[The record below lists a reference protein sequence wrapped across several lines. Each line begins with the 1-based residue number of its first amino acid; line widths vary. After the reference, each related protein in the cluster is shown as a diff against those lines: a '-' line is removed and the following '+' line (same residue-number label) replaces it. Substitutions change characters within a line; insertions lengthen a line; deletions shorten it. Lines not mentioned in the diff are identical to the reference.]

1 MTGLNSWLSPAVLH
15 ALGWALIHSLW
26 QGAGVAALAALV
38 MAFIR
43 RPAVRY
49 LVALSALAL
58 MLAAPV
64 ATFLVLAKPA
74 APVQVPQSAT
84 MPAPMTA
91 TVSVSVLPVTP
102 PPSTP
107 VAVFATA
114 DRAIAAIAE
123 APRQFPAADMLS
135 WLVAAWACGVAF
147 FSLRFA
153 GGFLLL
159 EHRCRA
165 QSHSPGE
172 RVLALCLDLQRR
184 LGLTRAIQ
192 YLECG
197 WVEAPAVIGWLRPAV
212 LLPVFALTGL
222 SEEQFR
228 AVIAHEL
235 AHIRRHD
242 WFVNL
247 FQVLVEALLFYHPAM
262 WWLNRRIRIERE
274 LCCDEIAVS
283 LTGNRLEYARALAQ
297 MAEWKNVS
305 MLAMAANRGPLTQRI
320 LHILERKPG
329 AGQRV
334 AGLTGGMLFL
344 VAALAAANLL
354 FGIAYP
360 IPAAKAEVRAVL
372 VSSQNAALRLA
383 RQVFAVSGTAAK
395 IAAPPMAAPDKVD
408 LAAGAQPEN
417 LAAPSPDLSQL
428 LPKEYLTT
436 PALVAS
442 NAASSIPAPVNGAA
456 AANDA
461 PRITRCG
468 NTSVFGRVL
477 SPNAVEM
484 QGFYCILSGTIGDN
498 SSAIQSGSCPLA
510 STYSYPGDPS
520 GPFPRDPSRTY
531 QGDMVGRLNRLKEP
545 DANCPFDIQMNVRL
559 ADPADAA
566 RMKTG
571 SMVRLAGDFRITRQ
585 NGTEYLSVTNARVT
599 WADPFNRQAGA
610 NDPAKIFHCLNT
622 SVFGRVV
629 SPELIEL
636 QGFACNL
643 NSPPILF
650 GACPGASS
658 YSYPGDPS
666 ASNIGNPSRG
676 NISAPVGR
684 LKTPKPECEFD
695 SRMNVRLANPS
706 DGAKMQP
713 GKIVRVA
720 GEFQVTR
727 QGDKDYLSVANARVT
742 WTDPFDRHAAN
753 APPATPVQPSVNVSA
768 AVVALHD
775 QAVAPMQ
782 TARDP
787 SEGPVQAASS
797 TLPATAPRLDPNE
810 PYKTRS
816 CTGTVMGRVTSSTTI
831 QFPRIACGVFSGG
844 ADGPGGQTG
853 SGGVG
858 SSGGIAFDVGPCSR
872 SRTLWGAE
880 AARNVSVP
888 VPDCPN
894 KPWFTM
900 TVQLANPADASKMPL
915 GKLVTLKGVF
925 LLITQGKVS
934 YLLVQNARVVYGDPF
949 DRHAANDTPA
959 TPAQSLPNAASA
971 VALNDQPVA
980 PSTHDVGLVQAAS
993 STPPPVMAAP
1003 MAGLSPAVT
1012 RTEPALACLLGLSHW
1027 LCQHDLFAMRAMM
1040 SFPRGV
1046 PNCVDDR
1053 HPNAWPKHPAFESSC
1068 PQGVLEAVDYLG
1080 RNARG
1085 DDVYKVQYSHS
1096 ITTYV
1101 LQQPNPDGKVEEY
1114 WNVNI
1119 PSYIMAVPSQ
1129 NAHKVALYRRP
1140 AKGSDPADR
1149 HAANASPAATPDNQ
1163 PITLASAVAPGRA
1176 SAPRT
1181 RTEPALACLLGFAPR
1196 ECLNAFDLRL
1206 KQQVGWKIIT
1216 CVDIGSVR
1224 HSYCPDG
1231 PVEAVNYLGANA
1243 AGADVY
1249 EVQCSHGDS
1258 VYVIEPPDAN
1268 EKINHLWIKS
1278 GNLNAIVPSSLVA
1291 IISRAGAGLIYKRTA
1306 TDGGAQADPTDR
1318 HAGDF
1323 QITRREGTDYVTLAS
1338 APGPGRDPRSR
1349 TELAMKCW
1357 LGLVGYKGC
1366 WQSLCGFGSAGPLE
1380 RVEYLGRTAAG
1391 AEIYQVRYRYIAA
1404 TAYRV
1409 APDPKGKPDQY
1420 LVEATDPYWVKK
1432 EISSPAAPILI
1443 YARPEDAAPCI
1454 DHSNFGGQLNPTY

>member
-26 QGAGVAALAALV
+26 QCAGVAALAALA

-49 LVALSALAL
+49 LVGVGALAL

-74 APVQVPQSAT
+74 APAPVLQ
-84 MPAPMTA
+84 PAPMPA
-91 TVSVSVLPVTP
+91 SVLPVTP

-114 DRAIAAIAE
+114 DRAIGAIAE
-123 APRQFPAADMLS
+123 APRQLPAADMLP

-159 EHRCRA
+159 EHRRRT
-165 QSHSPGE
+165 QSHNPGE

-184 LGLTRAIQ
+184 LGLDRAIQ

-212 LLPVFALTGL
+212 LMPVFALTGL

-242 WFVNL
+242 WLVNL
-247 FQVLVEALLFYHPAM
+247 FQVLVETLLFYHPAM

-283 LTGNRLEYARALAQ
+283 LTGSRLEYARALAQ

-320 LHILERKPG
+320 LHVLGRGAPG

-372 VSSQNAALRLA
+372 VSSQNAALRMA
-383 RQVFAVSGTAAK
+383 RQVFAVSGPAAK
-395 IAAPPMAAPDKVD
+395 IAEPTMAAPDKVEV
-408 LAAGAQPEN
+408 AADAQPEN

-428 LPKEYLTT
+428 LPSENLTT
-436 PALVAS
+436 PTVLAS
-442 NAASSIPAPVNGAA
+442 NAASPIPAPTNGAA
-456 AANDA
+456 AAND
-461 PRITRCG
+461 
-468 NTSVFGRVL
+468 
-477 SPNAVEM
+477 SPKV
-484 QGFYCILSGTIGDN
+484 
-498 SSAIQSGSCPLA
+498 
-510 STYSYPGDPS
+510 
-520 GPFPRDPSRTY
+520 
-531 QGDMVGRLNRLKEP
+531 
-545 DANCPFDIQMNVRL
+545 
-559 ADPADAA
+559 
-566 RMKTG
+566 
-571 SMVRLAGDFRITRQ
+571 
-585 NGTEYLSVTNARVT
+585 
-599 WADPFNRQAGA
+599 
-610 NDPAKIFHCLNT
+610 FHCLNT

-629 SPELIEL
+629 SAELIEM

-650 GACPGASS
+650 GACPWASS
-658 YSYPGDPS
+658 YSYPGDP
-666 ASNIGNPSRG
+666 AATQVGNPSRG
-676 NISAPVGR
+676 ATIAPVGR

-695 SRMNVRLANPS
+695 SRMNVRLANPA

-713 GKIVRVA
+713 GKLVRLA
-720 GEFQVTR
+720 GEFQVAR
-727 QGDKDYLSVANARVT
+727 QNGKDYLSVANARVT
-742 WTDPFDRHAAN
+742 WADPFD
-753 APPATPVQPSVNVSA
+753 P
-768 AVVALHD
+768 
-775 QAVAPMQ
+775 
-782 TARDP
+782 
-787 SEGPVQAASS
+787 
-797 TLPATAPRLDPNE
+797 
-810 PYKTRS
+810 
-816 CTGTVMGRVTSSTTI
+816 
-831 QFPRIACGVFSGG
+831 
-844 ADGPGGQTG
+844 
-853 SGGVG
+853 
-858 SSGGIAFDVGPCSR
+858 
-872 SRTLWGAE
+872 
-880 AARNVSVP
+880 
-888 VPDCPN
+888 
-894 KPWFTM
+894 
-900 TVQLANPADASKMPL
+900 
-915 GKLVTLKGVF
+915 
-925 LLITQGKVS
+925 
-934 YLLVQNARVVYGDPF
+934 
-949 DRHAANDTPA
+949 HAANDTLA

-980 PSTHDVGLVQAAS
+980 PPTHDVGLVQAVS

-1003 MAGLSPAVT
+1003 MAGLSPPVT
-1012 RTEPALACLLGLSHW
+1012 GTEPALACLLGLSHW

-1046 PNCVDDR
+1046 SNCVDDR
-1053 HPNAWPKHPAFESSC
+1053 HPNAWPKHPAFDSRC

-1085 DDVYKVQYSHS
+1085 DDVYRVQYSHS

-1101 LQQPNPDGKVEEY
+1101 LRQPNPDGKVEEY
-1114 WNVNI
+1114 WNRNI
-1119 PSYIMAVPSQ
+1119 PSYMTAVPSQ
-1129 NAHKVALYRRP
+1129 NVHKVALYRRP
-1140 AKGSDPADR
+1140 AQWSDPTDR
-1149 HAANASPAATPDNQ
+1149 HAANAPPAATPDNQ

-1196 ECLNAFDLRL
+1196 ECLNAFDLKL
-1206 KQQVGWKIIT
+1206 KQRVSWQIIT

-1291 IISRAGAGLIYKRTA
+1291 ITSRAGAGLIYKKTA

-1323 QITRREGTDYVTLAS
+1323 QITRRDGTD
-1338 APGPGRDPRSR
+1338 
-1349 TELAMKCW
+1349 
-1357 LGLVGYKGC
+1357 
-1366 WQSLCGFGSAGPLE
+1366 
-1380 RVEYLGRTAAG
+1380 
-1391 AEIYQVRYRYIAA
+1391 
-1404 TAYRV
+1404 
-1409 APDPKGKPDQY
+1409 
-1420 LVEATDPYWVKK
+1420 
-1432 EISSPAAPILI
+1432 
-1443 YARPEDAAPCI
+1443 
-1454 DHSNFGGQLNPTY
+1454 